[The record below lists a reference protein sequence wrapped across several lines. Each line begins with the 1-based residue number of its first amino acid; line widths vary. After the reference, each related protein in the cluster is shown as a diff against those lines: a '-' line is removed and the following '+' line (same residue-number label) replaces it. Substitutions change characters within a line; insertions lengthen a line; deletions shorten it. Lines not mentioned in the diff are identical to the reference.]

1 MLALYNDTIDAIDR
15 VEIMD
20 YLFFGGRG
28 SGKTLGAVLMILIAL
43 LEARVT
49 KSKLEIWTNSPMPSY
64 PQIGYEPKYI
74 DSIDIIEEGLSEDID
89 RNVLKILLIDETHT
103 QADSRTS
110 GSHTNRQLAN
120 FATQA
125 RKRNFQILYTT
136 QILNGY
142 DYRLRLLTDR
152 VVFCQ
157 PIFAE
162 DIGFGTPNYPEP
174 LEFQYYV
181 TIPNEN
187 WKLENSFAFSREFAR
202 QWLYP
207 LYETDAPIM
216 PIETTIARESK

>member
-1 MLALYNDTIDAIDR
+1 
-15 VEIMD
+15 MD

-28 SGKTLGAVLMILIAL
+28 SGKTLGAVFMILIAL
-43 LEARVT
+43 LESRVN
-49 KSKLEIWTNSPMPSY
+49 KSKLEIWTNSPMPTY
-64 PQIGYEPKYI
+64 EQIGYTPKYI
-74 DSIDIIEEGLSEDID
+74 DSLDIIEEGFSEDID
-89 RNVLKILLIDETHT
+89 RTTLKICLIDETHT

-110 GSHTNRQLAN
+110 GSHTNRQIVN

-125 RKRNFQILYTT
+125 RKRNFQILYTS

-157 PIFAE
+157 PVFG
-162 DIGFGTPNYPEP
+162 DDVGFGTVNYPEP
-174 LEFQYYV
+174 SEFQYYV

-187 WKLENSFAFSREFAR
+187 WKLESSFAFDRNFAR

-207 LYETDAPIM
+207 LYQTDAPIM
-216 PIETTIARESK
+216 PIEVTMRDREQ